1 MSIKSGFSMQ
11 NCMAYPY
18 IMKPLFSIVNN
29 PTEPLKRIRV
39 LLRSHRN
46 GLTITEIAK
55 KLNLNRNSTAKYLD
69 ILLISGDVSLNSYG
83 PAKVYTISHKMTV
96 SAMLR
101 FSADLIIMIDPD
113 LRVIDIN
120 ENALAILELSRN
132 DLIGNRV
139 TDIKSP
145 LLARLSI
152 PEVFAEIQ
160 TSGEIQREFVVTR
173 QNIDYHYRVRLIP
186 SVFANQDEGLTIIG
200 EDITEQIRFEE
211 RLMVSEARFRA
222 IVEDQIDFICRW
234 RPDGTLTFIN
244 ESLSRYIGIS
254 CKAANGQSI
263 FSYIFPDD
271 QVLVRER
278 LSLLRDDCQVQSVE
292 IRVLD
297 REKKYRWHQWNTR
310 GIYDLNGSLIE
321 CQSVGRDITELKQS
335 QEALRESESLYRTIL
350 DNIQD
355 VYYRSDKDGI
365 LTMVSSSMKTLLGYA
380 THQELIGYNIAEKF
394 YVNPKEREIFLSRLY
409 RDKKVTDYEI
419 LLKKKDGTAVTVS
432 TNSQLIYD
440 AAGNVTGM
448 EGVLRDISLRKQTEQ
463 ALKESEQR
471 YRNIVEDQTELI
483 CRFRPDGTYV
493 FVNEAYCRYFG
504 LTREEIVGHRFRP
517 ELPEKDQEKMKLFL
531 ASLTPDHPVDTIK
544 HRIIMPDSRI
554 CWQRWSDRAIFDPA
568 GNVTEY
574 QSVGRDI
581 TEKQEQA
588 LKIRESEERFRMI
601 TEFSPFP
608 ISFIDCSGK
617 YQYLNKKF
625 ENLFGYSL
633 SDIPTENDWF
643 SRAFP
648 GYEERM
654 NVIRA
659 WRQGSGHE
667 EWNAVKPLLFPV
679 TCKDGTVR
687 QIHFCPI
694 TLVTGEQFV
703 VYEDLSDKME
713 SDRLRSVLASI
724 VNSSNDAIIG
734 KSLDG
739 IILSWN
745 KSAERYYGF
754 LAEEVIGK
762 SIDLIVP
769 PELRDQLSLFLRRV
783 GTGET
788 IENYETVRLRKD
800 GSRLD
805 VRVTL
810 APIKDEEGHIIGIS
824 TLAQNIAERK
834 KSDAGRIFRQQVLH
848 GS

>member
-1 MSIKSGFSMQ
+1 
-11 NCMAYPY
+11 
-18 IMKPLFSIVNN
+18 VNN
-29 PTEPLKRIRV
+29 QQEPLKRIQI
-39 LLRSHRN
+39 LLRSHRK

-55 KLNLNRNSTAKYLD
+55 KLGLNRNSTAKYLD
-69 ILLISGDVSLNSYG
+69 ILLISGEVALNAYG
-83 PAKVYTISHKMTV
+83 PAKVYTISNKMTV

-101 FSADLIIMIDPD
+101 FSADIILMIDQEMRILD
-113 LRVIDIN
+113 VN
-120 ENALAILELSRN
+120 ENALAILGLSRK
-132 DLIGNRV
+132 DLLGNRV
-139 TDIKSP
+139 NDINSP

-152 PEVFAEIQ
+152 PDAFKEVQA
-160 TSGEIQREFVVTR
+160 SGEIQREFVITR
-173 QNIDYHYRVRLIP
+173 ENEDYHYRVRLIP

-200 EDITEQIRFEE
+200 EDITDQIRFEE

-244 ESLSRYIGIS
+244 EALSRYIGIP
-254 CKAANGQSI
+254 CKAASGQSI
-263 FSYIFPDD
+263 FSYVFPED

-278 LSLLRDDCQVQSVE
+278 LGFLKNDRQVQSVE

-310 GIYDLNGSLIE
+310 GIYDNKDTLIE

-335 QEALRESESLYRTIL
+335 QEALRQSEMLYRTIL

-355 VYYRSDKDGI
+355 VYYRSNREGI
-365 LTMVSSSMKTLLGYA
+365 LTMVSSSMTTLLGYS
-380 THQELIGYNIAEKF
+380 THEELIGHNIAEKF
-394 YVNPKEREIFLSRLY
+394 YFNPKEREFFLSHLY
-409 RDKKVTDYEI
+409 HDKKVSDYEI
-419 LLKKKDGTAVTVS
+419 TLKKKDGTPVTVS
-432 TNSQLIYD
+432 TNSQLLYD
-440 AAGNVTGM
+440 TAGNVTGM
-448 EGVLRDISLRKQTEQ
+448 EGVLRDISSRKRTEQ

-483 CRFRPDGTYV
+483 CRFRPDGTHV
-493 FVNEAYCRYFG
+493 FVNTAYCRYFG
-504 LTREEIVGHRFRP
+504 FEREALVGYRFRP
-517 ELPEKDQEKMKLFL
+517 EIPPEDRDEVNRFL
-531 ASLTPDHPVDTIK
+531 TALTPDHPVDSIT
-544 HRIIMPDSRI
+544 HRIIMPDGRI
-554 CWQRWSDRAIFDPA
+554 CWQRWSDRAIFDSA

-581 TEKQEQA
+581 TEKKEQD

-608 ISFIDCSGK
+608 ISFIDSSGK

-625 ENLFGYSL
+625 TNLFGYSL
-633 SDIPTENDWF
+633 SDIPTEKDWF

-648 GYEERM
+648 GYADRM
-654 NVIRA
+654 NVISA
-659 WRQGSGHE
+659 WRLGRGHE
-667 EWNAVKPLLFPV
+667 EWNEAKPLLFPV

-694 TLVTGEQFV
+694 TLLTGEQFV
-703 VYEDLSDKME
+703 VYEDLSDKSE

-739 IILSWN
+739 TIMSWN
-745 KSAERYYGF
+745 KSAERYYGY

-769 PELRDQLSLFLRRV
+769 PELRDQLSLFLRRA
-783 GTGET
+783 GAGET

-800 GSRLD
+800 GTRIE

-810 APIKDEEGHIIGIS
+810 APIKDEEGRIIGIS
-824 TLAQNIAERK
+824 TIAQNIADRK
-834 KSDAGRIFRQQVLH
+834 KAEVSRIFRQQVLH